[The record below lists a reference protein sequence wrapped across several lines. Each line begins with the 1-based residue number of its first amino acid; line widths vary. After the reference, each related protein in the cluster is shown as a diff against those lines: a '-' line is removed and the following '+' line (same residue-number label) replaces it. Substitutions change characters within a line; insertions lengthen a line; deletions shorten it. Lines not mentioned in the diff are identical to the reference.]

1 MPDTYFYPRPPRGG
15 RHNRARLNH
24 HILRFLSTPSAR
36 RATLGGCDGVYYHAI
51 SIHALREEGDSLTT
65 AHTSPGRYFYPRP
78 PRGGRPE
85 DGRVEEAVLTIS
97 IHALR
102 EEGDYGVCFKIGET
116 GISIH
121 ALREE
126 GDGAGLLLS
135 TCKQLFLSTPSA
147 RRATARAGCCWQ
159 PPRDFYPR
167 PPRGGRRKSM
177 ENQTVSARFLSTTSA
192 RRATPPTCLSVM
204 RYIISIHALRE
215 EGDMQASTPSGW
227 TGYFYPRPPRG
238 GRRIQVFPTAAHQ
251 RNFYPRPPRGGRLP
265 QPFRLSLIP
274 AFLSTPSARR
284 ATRVHRRHRQH
295 HRISIHALREEGD
308 HAGRVQGE
316 GRTHN
321 FYPRPPRGGRPKFV
335 ERVRDLCKISIHA
348 LREEGDFGGDG
359 DGQTS

>member
-24 HILRFLSTPSAR
+24 HILRFLSTPSARRATKQYAYDDTTGKFLSTPSAR

-177 ENQTVSARFLSTTSA
+177 ENQTVSARFLSTPSA

-251 RNFYPRPPRGGRLP
+251 PYFYPRPPRGGRPRWPSSGRGSNAQFLSTPSARRATQIRRARTRFVQDFYPRPPRGGRLW
-265 QPFRLSLIP
+265 R
-274 AFLSTPSARR
+274 
-284 ATRVHRRHRQH
+284 
-295 HRISIHALREEGD
+295 
-308 HAGRVQGE
+308 
-316 GRTHN
+316 
-321 FYPRPPRGGRPKFV
+321 
-335 ERVRDLCKISIHA
+335 
-348 LREEGDFGGDG
+348 
-359 DGQTS
+359 

>member
-167 PPRGGRRKSM
+167 PPRGGRRHALGVVGS
-177 ENQTVSARFLSTTSA
+177 R
-192 RRATPPTCLSVM
+192 PG
-204 RYIISIHALRE
+204 ISIHALHE
-215 EGDMQASTPSGW
+215 EGDEKAW
-227 TGYFYPRPPRG
+227 
-238 GRRIQVFPTAAHQ
+238 RIKQ
-251 RNFYPRPPRGGRLP
+251 Y
-265 QPFRLSLIP
+265 
-274 AFLSTPSARR
+274 
-284 ATRVHRRHRQH
+284 RQ
-295 HRISIHALREEGD
+295 D
-308 HAGRVQGE
+308 
-316 GRTHN
+316 
-321 FYPRPPRGGRPKFV
+321 FYPRPPRGGRP
-335 ERVRDLCKISIHA
+335 RPLAS
-348 LREEGDFGGDG
+348 L
-359 DGQTS
+359 S